1 MELRRLEVKKL
12 RSSELHN
19 LITSQIPKYLM
30 AFVSILFFFPVCVFA
45 DAGETGASFLN
56 LGVGAHELA
65 MGGAVT
71 ALSTGVNS
79 LYWNPGGL
87 GWLNGTQAT
96 LMHAEHFQS
105 IRYEHLAFAYGTKA
119 FGTGFSMKGLYLGE
133 LEERTVPSQKPI
145 STFGA
150 YFVVPSFTFA
160 KYLGRGIS
168 LGTNIKLIYQKIG
181 VDNTISYAGDIGMS
195 IRSGLPGLKAGITLT
210 NIGTKINFT
219 NSSFSLPTQV
229 RTGLGYSLFKEKA
242 SFGFDLVKP
251 FKNDIQFCF
260 GAEGLLMEKISLRA
274 GYRSGFGN
282 DEGLAGL
289 TAGLGLRIENF
300 NIDYAF
306 ATYGAL
312 GLTHNFSLS
321 YNFGKKKEISEG
333 EERKI
338 AEELQR
344 RARMT
349 AEVFYQQ
356 GLGQQGKNKYDEA
369 LKSFDIALIWDPYY
383 EEALKATEE
392 LRKFIKKR
400 EINEHLTTGIAEY
413 NQARYL
419 EAISEFGLVLDIDP
433 THELARQWLNAT
445 TSALVKVQMEKIQRE
460 KDIKEKISSYF
471 KSGLEYFSKKEY
483 GRSISEWNAILVL
496 DPIHKEA
503 REYINKA
510 RIQLEARLGEIL
522 NNVDRLISQ
531 SKWIEAQNEID
542 RALAIEP
549 QNNDA
554 LTKRDDIKKN
564 LRYLSANYTQNGI
577 RLYKQGKFGLAETE
591 LKMALTY
598 DNNNITAEEY
608 LEKISAKEK
617 GVSGKDVNDLYMKGV
632 AAYTQEKYQ
641 LAIFYWERVMEID
654 PDHANA
660 ARNIQRAEEKVKLYK
675 K

>member
-19 LITSQIPKYLM
+19 LITSQIPIYLM
-30 AFVSILFFFPVCVFA
+30 AFVIILFFFPVCMFA
-45 DAGETGASFLN
+45 GPGETGASFLN

-119 FGTGFSMKGLYLGE
+119 FGTAFSMKGLYLGE
-133 LEERTVPSQKPI
+133 LEERTVPSQNPI

-160 KYLGRGIS
+160 KYLSWGVS

-181 VDNTISYAGDIGMS
+181 VDNAISYAGDLGMS
-195 IRSGLPGLKAGITLT
+195 IRSGLPGLKAGIALT
-210 NIGTKINFT
+210 NIGTRMKFT

-229 RTGLGYSLFKEKA
+229 RAGLGYSLFKEKA

-251 FKNDIQFCF
+251 LKDDIQFCF
-260 GAEGLLMEKISLRA
+260 GAEGLLMEKISLRT
-274 GYRSGFGN
+274 GYRSGLGY
-282 DEGLAGL
+282 DEGLDGL

-321 YNFGKKKEISEG
+321 YNFGKKKEISED

-349 AEVFYQQ
+349 AEAFYQQ
-356 GLGQQGKNKYDEA
+356 GLVQQGKNRYDEA
-369 LKSFDIALIWDPYY
+369 LRSFDIALIWNPYHD
-383 EEALKATEE
+383 KAAQASEE
-392 LRKFIKKR
+392 LRKKIEKGK
-400 EINEHLTTGIAEY
+400 INEHLSTGIAEY
-413 NQARYL
+413 NHGRYL
-419 EAISEFGLVLDIDP
+419 EAISEFGLVLEIDP
-433 THELARQWLNAT
+433 THELAKQWLNAAS
-445 TSALVKVQMEKIQRE
+445 SALVKVQMARIEHEQEIQ
-460 KDIKEKISSYF
+460 DKISLHF
-471 KSGLEYFSKKEY
+471 KNGLECYSRKKFSNA
-483 GRSISEWNAILVL
+483 ISEWNAILVL
-496 DPIHKEA
+496 DPRHQEA
-503 REYINKA
+503 REYIGKA
-510 RIQLEARLGEIL
+510 RSHLKTQVSGILE
-522 NNVDRLISQ
+522 NVTAYINQ
-531 SKWIEAQNEID
+531 SKWIEALHDVN
-542 RALAIEP
+542 RVFAIEP
-549 QNNDA
+549 GNQVA
-554 LTKRDDIKKN
+554 LSKRDEIKKN
-564 LRYLSANYTQNGI
+564 LRNLSVNYTQKGI
-577 RLYKQGKFGLAETE
+577 KLYKQGKFGLAETE
-591 LKMALTY
+591 LKMALTF
-598 DNNNITAEEY
+598 DNNNVTAEEY

>member
-12 RSSELHN
+12 RSSELRK
-19 LITSQIPKYLM
+19 LIISQIPKYLM
-30 AFVSILFFFPVCVFA
+30 TFVSILFFFPVCMFA

-71 ALSTGVNS
+71 ALSTGVSS

-133 LEERTVPSQKPI
+133 LEERTVPSQNPI

-160 KYLGRGIS
+160 KYISRGIS

-181 VDNTISYAGDIGMS
+181 VDNAISYAGDIGMS
-195 IRSGLPGLKAGITLT
+195 IRSGLPGLKAGIALT
-210 NIGTKINFT
+210 NVGTKINFT
-219 NSSFSLPTQV
+219 NSSFSLPTQI
-229 RTGLGYSLFKEKA
+229 RTGLGYTLFKEKA
-242 SFGFDLVKP
+242 SFGLDLIKP
-251 FKNDIQFCF
+251 LKDDIQFCF

-321 YNFGKKKEISEG
+321 YNFGKKKEISEN

-349 AEVFYQQ
+349 AEAFYQQ
-356 GLGQQGKNKYDEA
+356 GLVQQGKNAYDEA
-369 LKSFDIALIWDPYY
+369 LRSFDVALIWDPYH
-383 EEALKATEE
+383 EKAAQATEE
-392 LRKFIKKR
+392 VRKKLEKR
-400 EINEHLTTGIAEY
+400 EVNEHLSTGIAEY
-413 NQARYL
+413 NHGRYL
-419 EAISEFGLVLDIDP
+419 EAISEFGLVLEIDP
-433 THELARQWLNAT
+433 NYELAKQWFNAAS
-445 TSALVKVQMEKIQRE
+445 SALVKVQMVRIEHEQEIQ
-460 KDIKEKISSYF
+460 DKISLHF
-471 KSGLEYFSKKEY
+471 KNGLEYYSRKKFS
-483 GRSISEWNAILVL
+483 SAISEWNAILVL
-496 DPIHKEA
+496 DPIHQEA
-503 REYINKA
+503 REYIGKA
-510 RIQLEARLGEIL
+510 RLHQKEQVLEIL
-522 NNVDRLISQ
+522 KNVTAYIDQ
-531 SKWIEAQNEID
+531 SKWIEALHEVN

-549 QNNDA
+549 GNQVA
-554 LTKRDDIKKN
+554 LTKGDDIKKN
-564 LRYLSANYTQNGI
+564 LRNLSVEYTQKGI
-577 RLYKQGKFGLAETE
+577 KLYKEGKFGLAETE
-591 LKMALTY
+591 LKMAMTY
-598 DNNNITAEEY
+598 DNNNITAKEY
-608 LEKISAKEK
+608 LDEISAKEK
-617 GVSGKDVNDLYMKGV
+617 GVSGKDINDLYMKGV

-641 LAIFYWERVMEID
+641 LAVFYWKRVLEID
-654 PDHANA
+654 PKHANA